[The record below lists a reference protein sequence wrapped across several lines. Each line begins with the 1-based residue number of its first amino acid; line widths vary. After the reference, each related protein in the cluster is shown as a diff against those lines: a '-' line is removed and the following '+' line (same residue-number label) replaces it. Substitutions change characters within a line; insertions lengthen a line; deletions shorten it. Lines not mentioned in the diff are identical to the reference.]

1 MKHLLL
7 PRWVKIIAVVV
18 GAVVAVALLLVAAVY
33 LWPLRSA
40 KLRHSSGRVDSYL
53 AAVRAFA
60 RVQAAEAGNAAITA
74 DCPSILMNHG
84 HRTARAVVMFH
95 GYHSC
100 PGRFRALAQ
109 TFYDAGYNVY
119 VPRQPLHGQVHAA
132 DDAGVTAAGL
142 VSFADDA
149 ITLGSGLGDEVGV
162 VGLSAGGNLATW
174 SAFYRDD
181 VVKRALLLS
190 PFYEPSAAQT
200 PKWEVKPFL
209 VLYGFGLVP
218 DTFDPNGL
226 SYHGLAQYARIA
238 RNYPGA
244 AKRTPTPVAEVLS
257 AGDKVID
264 KDVAQKIARRLTPDA
279 VVWVPPAEWGLGHD
293 IVNEAGADTN
303 GHAADLFPRYLRLY
317 EGRPA
322 E

>member
-1 MKHLLL
+1 M
-7 PRWVKIIAVVV
+7 
-18 GAVVAVALLLVAAVY
+18 AVAAGTGLVIVLLLVSVVY
-33 LWPLRSA
+33 LWPLRA
-40 KLRHSSGRVDSYL
+40 VALQHGSGRVDSYET
-53 AAVRAFA
+53 AVNAFA
-60 RVQAAEAGNAAITA
+60 RAQAAEAGNAAITA
-74 DCPSILMNHG
+74 DCPSILMEHG

-109 TFYDAGYNVY
+109 VFYDAGYNVY

-142 VSFADDA
+142 VKFADDA

-218 DTFDPNGL
+218 DKFDPNGL

-238 RNYPGA
+238 RNYPEA
-244 AKRTPTPVAEVLS
+244 AKRAPTPVAEVLS

-264 KDVAQKIARRLTPDA
+264 KDVAQKIARRLSPDP

-293 IVNEAGADTN
+293 IVNEVGADTN

-317 EGRPA
+317 EGQTA
-322 E
+322 D

>member
-1 MKHLLL
+1 MK
-7 PRWVKIIAVVV
+7 
-18 GAVVAVALLLVAAVY
+18 
-33 LWPLRSA
+33 
-40 KLRHSSGRVDSYL
+40 
-53 AAVRAFA
+53 
-60 RVQAAEAGNAAITA
+60 
-74 DCPSILMNHG
+74 
-84 HRTARAVVMFH
+84 
-95 GYHSC
+95 
-100 PGRFRALAQ
+100 
-109 TFYDAGYNVY
+109 
-119 VPRQPLHGQVHAA
+119 
-132 DDAGVTAAGL
+132 
-142 VSFADDA
+142 
-149 ITLGSGLGDEVGV
+149 
-162 VGLSAGGNLATW
+162 SAGGNLATW